1 MENITKYLGLGL
13 IVIGAIVMLVVMMT
27 DNVNNTTLA
36 IAGGLGIVGLLV
48 QIFVGRSIDY

>member
-13 IVIGAIVMLVVMMT
+13 IVLGALVMLVVMIT
-27 DNVNNTTLA
+27 DNVSNTTLA